1 MLRKGQLSKQI
12 RKSRTSNR
20 TWQPRRWVLKYLWTN
35 FDTKLTLFPCG
46 NSGLQSAL
54 DALKKEVAEDRMRLS
69 LGIGDFKQWMR
80 QNSVNADSLISD
92 PDPSISSSDI
102 HHVFAHNALVN
113 LRSKDGSSA
122 YANARKVDFH
132 FFLRVLTSTHLHVKS
147 IDARPSAVGY
157 IAKVLAKIKM
167 GEPEK
172 VVQVFDLAFAN
183 CNPDESNLLL
193 LIKVCGPY
201 PHRSL

>member
-1 MLRKGQLSKQI
+1 MLKC
-12 RKSRTSNR
+12 
-20 TWQPRRWVLKYLWTN
+20 LWAS
-35 FDTKLTLFPCG
+35 FDTKLTLF
-46 NSGLQSAL
+46 SREKSDLQSAL
-54 DALKKEVAEDRMRLS
+54 DALKREVAEDKLRLS

-92 PDPSISSSDI
+92 PHPSTSLSDI

-113 LRSKDGSSA
+113 VHSKARSSA
-122 YANARKVDFH
+122 YANARKVNFH
-132 FFLRVLTSTHLHVKS
+132 FLFGVLTSTYPHVKS
-147 IDARPSAVGY
+147 IDARPSAMGY
-157 IAKVLAKIKM
+157 IAKALARIGM

-172 VVQVFDLAFAN
+172 AVQVFDLAFAN

-193 LIKVCGPY
+193 LIKVCDPY